1 MPSVRR
7 VTDQGRRDLQCCVF
21 GATIVLVLEKI
32 LMRSNDVNFRGC
44 LLRLAEA
51 DNVAVATVDFPA
63 GAVAPLDDGQITLID
78 AVAMGHKAA
87 VVPIAAEEKIVKY
100 GCPIGSAVR
109 AIRVGE
115 HVHTH
120 NIKSDYLPTRARG

>member
-1 MPSVRR
+1 MP
-7 VTDQGRRDLQCCVF
+7 
-21 GATIVLVLEKI
+21 
-32 LMRSNDVNFRGC
+32 SNDVNYRGR
-44 LLRLAEA
+44 LLRLAVA

-63 GAVAPLDDGQITLID
+63 GAMAPLDDGQVTLVD
-78 AVAMGHKAA
+78 AVPMGHKAA
-87 VVPIAAEEKIVKY
+87 VVSIATEEKIVKY
-100 GCPIGSAVR
+100 GCPIGSAVC

>member
-1 MPSVRR
+1 MH
-7 VTDQGRRDLQCCVF
+7 
-21 GATIVLVLEKI
+21 
-32 LMRSNDVNFRGC
+32 SNDAIFRGR
-44 LLRLAEA
+44 LLRLAAA

-63 GAVAPLDDGQITLID
+63 GAVAQLEDAQITLID
-78 AVAMGHKAA
+78 SVAMGHKAA
-87 VVPIAAEEKIVKY
+87 VVPIAAGAKIFKY

-109 AIRVGE
+109 AICVGE

>member
-1 MPSVRR
+1 MP
-7 VTDQGRRDLQCCVF
+7 L
-21 GATIVLVLEKI
+21 
-32 LMRSNDVNFRGC
+32 NDVHFRGR
-44 LLRLAEA
+44 LLRLATA

-63 GAVAPLDDGQITLID
+63 GAAVPLDDAQITLVD
-78 AVAMGHKAA
+78 AVPLGHKAA
-87 VVPIAAEEKIVKY
+87 VVPIVAGEKIVKY

>member
-1 MPSVRR
+1 M
-7 VTDQGRRDLQCCVF
+7 
-21 GATIVLVLEKI
+21 I
-32 LMRSNDVNFRGC
+32 SNPVNFRGR
-44 LLRLAEA
+44 LLRLAAA

-63 GAVAPLDDGQITLID
+63 GAAAPLDDAEITLVD
-78 AVAMGHKAA
+78 AIPLGHKAA
-87 VVPIAAEEKIVKY
+87 VAAIAAGEKIVKY

>member
-1 MPSVRR
+1 MP
-7 VTDQGRRDLQCCVF
+7 L
-21 GATIVLVLEKI
+21 
-32 LMRSNDVNFRGC
+32 NDVHFRGR
-44 LLRLAEA
+44 LLRLAAA

-63 GAVAPLDDGQITLID
+63 GAAVPLEDAQIKLVD
-78 AVAMGHKAA
+78 AVPLGHKAA
-87 VVPIAAEEKIVKY
+87 VAPIAAGAKIVKY
-100 GCPIGSAVR
+100 GCPIGSAIR

>member
-1 MPSVRR
+1 MPS
-7 VTDQGRRDLQCCVF
+7 
-21 GATIVLVLEKI
+21 
-32 LMRSNDVNFRGC
+32 NHVNFRGR
-44 LLRLAEA
+44 LLRLAAA

-63 GAVAPLDDGQITLID
+63 GAAAPLDDGQVTLVD

-87 VVPIAAEEKIVKY
+87 VAAIAADGKIVKC

>member
-1 MPSVRR
+1 MPPN
-7 VTDQGRRDLQCCVF
+7 
-21 GATIVLVLEKI
+21 E
-32 LMRSNDVNFRGC
+32 VNFRGR
-44 LLRLAEA
+44 LLRLAAA

-63 GAVAPLDDGQITLID
+63 GAAAPLDDGQVTLVD

-87 VVPIAAEEKIVKY
+87 VAPIAAGERIVKY

-120 NIKSDYLPTRARG
+120 NIKSDYLPTRARGQLPSTACRTRPDGKGVAGEGG

>member
-1 MPSVRR
+1 MPSN
-7 VTDQGRRDLQCCVF
+7 DASFPGR
-21 GATIVLVLEKI
+21 
-32 LMRSNDVNFRGC
+32 
-44 LLRLAEA
+44 LLRLAAA
-51 DNVAVATVDFPA
+51 DNVAVATADFPA
-63 GAVAPLDDGQITLID
+63 GAVARLDDLEIRLVD

-87 VVPIAAEEKIVKY
+87 VVPIAAGAKIVKY

-109 AIRVGE
+109 AIGVGE